1 VRPRVW
7 RPVPKGPDDNKPRW
21 QERAEELIEV
31 EEALLAQRL
40 NAVAQGGQALT

>member
-1 VRPRVW
+1 
-7 RPVPKGPDDNKPRW
+7 
-21 QERAEELIEV
+21 LIEV